1 VIREQREG
9 TGGRV
14 LVLTIDRPASRNAL
28 DGTTIR
34 ELSARFGALPDDVRA
49 VVLTGASGT
58 FVSGGDLREL
68 SEVSDRAST
77 EAFCDLGR
85 QMCDAIEDARV
96 PVLAA
101 VEGFALGGGAE
112 LACACDLRVVASDAT
127 LGFFQAK
134 MAVTTA
140 WGTFARLV
148 AYVGVGRA
156 TDLLYRAHALS
167 GLEARALG
175 LVEHVTATGEARAT
189 AIAMADELSRGARA
203 ALAGTKELATR
214 AKRSAEL
221 RDLERRRFVETWLSA
236 DHREAVAAFL
246 EKRTPRFAP

>member
-1 VIREQREG
+1 VIHEQRAG
-9 TGGRV
+9 TAGRV

-28 DGTTIR
+28 DGETMR
-34 ELSARFGALPDDVRA
+34 ELSTRFSSLAADVRA

-85 QMCDAIEDARV
+85 QMCDAIEDAKV
-96 PVLAA
+96 PVIAA
-101 VEGFALGGGAE
+101 IEGFALGGGAE
-112 LACACDLRVVASDAT
+112 LACACDLRVAAADAT

-148 AYVGVGRA
+148 AFVGVGRA

-167 GLEARALG
+167 GLEALEMG
-175 LVEHVTATGEARAT
+175 LVEHVSARGEALASSV
-189 AIAMADELSRGARA
+189 AMADDMARGARA
-203 ALAGTKELATR
+203 ALAGTKELATLAR
-214 AKRSAEL
+214 RSPEL
-221 RDLERRRFVETWLSA
+221 RELERRRFVETWLSP

-246 EKRTPRFAP
+246 EKRAPRFAP